1 MFKAACFWSKAAF
14 LRYNTALSGAGNP
27 KTFLISCCHVMQHAF
42 FSVHILEKRQKTVP
56 PSIQASIIPLCGTTK
71 NRHYFAL
78 SSSKPAV
85 FSPSTLETHVFPL
98 QLDIT
103 HLFSGLARS
112 KCEGVGLTPCT
123 RATNSLVCV
132 KQNGFLG
139 TKSCQ
144 LWILAT
150 LTHLFFCY
158 NILQH
163 TFFSSPAPAKG
174 VGVQLFKHAS
184 IRLSCAQ
191 NTAVFHNSLPSK
203 TVFFPADSPTPC
215 HPTTLPQ

>member
-1 MFKAACFWSKAAF
+1 MSCNTHSFQSIS
-14 LRYNTALSGAGNP
+14 LRKG
-27 KTFLISCCHVMQHAF
+27 
-42 FSVHILEKRQKTVP
+42 KRRFHP
-56 PSIQASIIPLCGTTK
+56 PSRLQSYHFAVQKK

-85 FSPSTLETHVFPL
+85 FSPSTLEIHVFPF

-112 KCEGVGLTPCT
+112 KCEGVGLPPCT
-123 RATNSLVCV
+123 QATNSLVCV

-139 TKSCQ
+139 TKCCQ

-174 VGVQLFKHAS
+174 VGVQLFNHAS
-184 IRLSCAQ
+184 IRLSCVQ
-191 NTAVFHNSLPSK
+191 KTAVFFTILCPQK
-203 TVFFPADSPTPC
+203 RFFFPADSPTPC